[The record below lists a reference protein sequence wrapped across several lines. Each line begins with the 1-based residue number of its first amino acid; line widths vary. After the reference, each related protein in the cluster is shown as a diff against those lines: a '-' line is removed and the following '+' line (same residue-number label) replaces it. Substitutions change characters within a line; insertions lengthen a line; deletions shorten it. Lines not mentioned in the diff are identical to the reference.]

1 MPSTRGLDRLRRL
14 GRALAGIALAVPLLL
29 GVYAVATAPPPA
41 TPVPASD
48 WTPRPG
54 GAVVRGVYHVHTTL
68 SDGSGSF
75 DSVAAAAARAGLD
88 FLIFTDHGDATRVPE
103 PPRYR
108 SGVLCLD
115 AVEISTAGGHYAAL
129 GLPSVSYPLAGEA
142 DAVVEDVARL
152 GGLGIATHPDSPKR
166 ALQWRNWDLPIDAF
180 EWLNAD
186 TEWRTKSRTELARAA
201 LHYAVRGPETIASMF
216 ERPVTTLARWDR
228 AGAAGRRLVVVA
240 GADAHA
246 RLGPRGSPDDDE
258 RGETDEAWS
267 LPLPSYE
274 SVLRSLSLRV
284 EIDHRFTA
292 DPVASAAALLGAIRR
307 GRVFTVIDGY
317 ATPGAFEFF
326 AETPS
331 GIRRMGEVIARDDG
345 PVRLRARAAAPAG
358 ATIVLVRDGVPVAR
372 GTGLALDFVVP
383 RDGEEATGMF
393 RVEVVLPRHGP
404 REPAP
409 WILSNAI
416 YVSEPGAPPS
426 ASPRSSSGGG
436 PPGTGATPA
445 DRNRVEAVPLAP
457 EAWRAEH
464 DPESTVTATRVTG
477 AAAPALAFAFS
488 LAAGRGNAW
497 AAIVHELAS
506 PVGERATLALAAR
519 ASHPL
524 RVSVQVRVESPDADL
539 RWRRS
544 VYLDPTPR
552 TIEVPLEA
560 MRPVTRAVPASRL
573 GEARSL
579 LLVIDRTN
587 TAGGTSGTVWI
598 DGLRL
603 VRAPGN

>member
-1 MPSTRGLDRLRRL
+1 MAYRRL
-14 GRALAGIALAVPLLL
+14 LGRLILL
-29 GVYAVATAPPPA
+29 
-41 TPVPASD
+41 
-48 WTPRPG
+48 
-54 GAVVRGVYHVHTTL
+54 
-68 SDGSGSF
+68 
-75 DSVAAAAARAGLD
+75 
-88 FLIFTDHGDATRVPE
+88 
-103 PPRYR
+103 
-108 SGVLCLD
+108 
-115 AVEISTAGGHYAAL
+115 AAL
-129 GLPSVSYPLAGEA
+129 SLPAVSYPLAGEA
-142 DAVVEDVARL
+142 EAVVEDVTRF
-152 GGLGIATHPDSPKR
+152 GGFGVATHPDSPKR

-186 TEWRTKSRTELARAA
+186 TEWRTKSRAELARAA

-216 ERPVTTLARWDR
+216 ERPVATLARWDR
-228 AGAAGRRLVVVA
+228 AGAAGRRLVVLA

-258 RGETDEAWS
+258 RGATDEAWS
-267 LPLPSYE
+267 LPVPSYE

-284 EIDHRFTA
+284 EIDHRFTD

-317 ATPGAFEFF
+317 ATPGAFEFY

-331 GIRRMGEVIARDDG
+331 GIRRMGEVIGRGDG
-345 PVRLRARAAAPAG
+345 PVRLRVRAAAPAG
-358 ATIVLVRDGVPVAR
+358 AAIVLLRDGAPVAR

-383 RDGEEATGMF
+383 RDGGGATGMF
-393 RVEVVLPRHGP
+393 RVEVGLPRHGP

-416 YVSEPGAPPS
+416 HVIEPGAPPG
-426 ASPRSSSGGG
+426 ASPTAAPGGVPPRSG
-436 PPGTGATPA
+436 PMPT
-445 DRNRVEAVPLAP
+445 DREHVEVVPIAP

-464 DPESTVTATRVTG
+464 DPASTVTATRVVRAG
-477 AAAPALAFAFS
+477 APALAFAFS
-488 LAAGRGNAW
+488 LAARRGNVW

-524 RVSVQVRVESPDADL
+524 RVSVQVRVDSPDADL

-544 VYLDPTPR
+544 VFLDPTPR
-552 TIEVPLEA
+552 TIEVPLDA
-560 MRPVTRAVPASRL
+560 MRPVTRAVAGSRL

-598 DGLRL
+598 DGLRVMRRPGDQ
-603 VRAPGN
+603 VRTVSSR